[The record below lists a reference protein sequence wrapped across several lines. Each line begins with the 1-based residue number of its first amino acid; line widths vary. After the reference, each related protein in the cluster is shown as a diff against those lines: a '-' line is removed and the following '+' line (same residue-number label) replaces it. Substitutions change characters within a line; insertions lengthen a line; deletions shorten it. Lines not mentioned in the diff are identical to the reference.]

1 MKLMS
6 PSYTGRRKAAW
17 LAAAVLAL
25 SLMTGCGNDEAA
37 PAPGTENNGQQGG
50 TTQGGGTAD
59 TAKEGQQGDAA
70 AQKPAE
76 KVSLAQITYSD
87 ADRKGI
93 ADVAKIQELAKVY
106 VPQQGTADEKFD
118 QVGGGQKQ
126 VTLKYAKMSIIESA
140 SEIKPA
146 GTVEKEENVTLKQ
159 GSGKF
164 VTVGG
169 QDTLYFKM
177 EDTFI
182 ALQSAKGLS
191 RAELQAI
198 AETMAPL

>member
-1 MKLMS
+1 MTTSTTL
-6 PSYTGRRKAAW
+6 YTGRRKAAW
-17 LAAAVLAL
+17 LAAAVLTL
-25 SLMTGCGNDEAA
+25 SLITGCGKDEAA
-37 PAPGTENNGQQGG
+37 PAPGTDNTGQQAGTAQGG
-50 TTQGGGTAD
+50 TAEGSKGGQT
-59 TAKEGQQGDAA
+59 GDAA
-70 AQKPAE
+70 AEKPAE

-93 ADVAKIQELAKVY
+93 ADVAKIQELGKVY

-146 GTVEKEENVTLKQ
+146 GTAEKEENVTLKQ

-169 QDTLYFKM
+169 QDTLYLKM
-177 EDTFI
+177 DDTFI
-182 ALQSAKGLS
+182 ALQSAKGLT

-198 AETMAPL
+198 AETLAPL